1 MQSFNTSSRSNLVSE
16 ITECRIN
23 INFQMVCIAKGNT
36 VHKESERCDE
46 NGQHTWTSF
55 AVLLDTLLPAP
66 SRARQGFEKNKDP
79 VSLPQ
84 GQLCKWPLDEVGPGN
99 KGRVQKP
106 RLRKMSSAPAPC
118 LLLAVPPG
126 SAENILPGP
135 SYPVLNITH
144 VVEQLVCKRPVL
156 FYVEENVC

>member
-36 VHKESERCDE
+36 VHKESEPCEE

-106 RLRKMSSAPAPC
+106 RLRKMSVMGVS
-118 LLLAVPPG
+118 PP
-126 SAENILPGP
+126 PP
-135 SYPVLNITH
+135 PIT
-144 VVEQLVCKRPVL
+144 ESGRPKS
-156 FYVEENVC
+156 